1 MLVVRAC
8 SISLLPSYLLRNT
21 VNSRLTNT
29 RLLRMLAIT
38 DKIQIPGE
46 SYRGFTL
53 TGNDSHLYRLD
64 NFIILILD
72 RVDTTYFWYNLIIL
86 KLQSVVHHLLKN
98 TSKYFCFPQLL
109 FFVCAIVF
117 ASWTLSFLFI
127 ACWGY
132 LLFHSQLL
140 WSFAIT
146 DSKQYMS
153 LNMSAKQELTVDEQQ
168 ENVLQ

>member
-29 RLLRMLAIT
+29 RLLRMLTIT
-38 DKIQIPGE
+38 GKIQIPGE
-46 SYRGFTL
+46 SYRGL

-72 RVDTTYFWYNLIIL
+72 KVDTTYFWYNLIIL
-86 KLQSVVHHLLKN
+86 KLQSAVHHLLKN

-109 FFVCAIVF
+109 FFCLCICLCFMDIVF
-117 ASWTLSFLFI
+117 SIYYMLRVLVISLSAVMDFCYYRL
-127 ACWGY
+127 
-132 LLFHSQLL
+132 
-140 WSFAIT
+140 
-146 DSKQYMS
+146 
-153 LNMSAKQELTVDEQQ
+153 
-168 ENVLQ
+168 

>member
-29 RLLRMLAIT
+29 RLLRMLTIT
-38 DKIQIPGE
+38 GKIQIPGE
-46 SYRGFTL
+46 SYWGL

-72 RVDTTYFWYNLIIL
+72 KVDTTYFWYNLIIL
-86 KLQSVVHHLLKN
+86 KLQSAVHHLLKN

-109 FFVCAIVF
+109 FFCLYNFLSIQLSLLHGHCLFYLLHVEGTCYF
-117 ASWTLSFLFI
+117 TLS
-127 ACWGY
+127 CYG
-132 LLFHSQLL
+132 LLLL
-140 WSFAIT
+140 QT
-146 DSKQYMS
+146 
-153 LNMSAKQELTVDEQQ
+153 LNNTCPWICLPNKSWL
-168 ENVLQ
+168 

>member
-29 RLLRMLAIT
+29 RLLRMLTIT
-38 DKIQIPGE
+38 GKIQIPGE
-46 SYRGFTL
+46 SYWGL

-72 RVDTTYFWYNLIIL
+72 KVHTTYFWYNLIIL
-86 KLQSVVHHLLKN
+86 KLQSAVHLLKN

-127 ACWGY
+127 TCWGY

-140 WSFAIT
+140 WTFAIT